1 VRGFSGYNKLHMGK
15 LLFLFLLLPF
25 VDLYL
30 LVQLGH
36 AYGSALPVLWVIA
49 SAGVGIVCARVEG
62 LRVFREWRTAL
73 ATNAPPEEGVMSGVL
88 LLLGSALLIAPGV
101 ISDVL
106 GLALLVP
113 LVRRA
118 IAAFTL
124 RRIRSAIVNGRL
136 HVVQAQPR
144 TNMYSR
150 FAQETAP
157 PRAVIDV
164 DGETVQRESS
174 ESPPRGLKPENQ
186 P

>member
-1 VRGFSGYNKLHMGK
+1 VRGFSGYNEPHMGK

-36 AYGSALPVLWVIA
+36 AYGSALPLLWVIA

-88 LLLGSALLIAPGV
+88 LLLGSALLVVPGV

-113 LVRRA
+113 AVRRG

-124 RRIRSAIVNGRL
+124 RRIRSAIANGRL
-136 HVVQAQPR
+136 HVVQPQPR
-144 TNMYSR
+144 TNVYAP
-150 FAQETAP
+150 FAHDIAP
-157 PRAVIDV
+157 QRSVIDV
-164 DGETVQRESS
+164 EGETVQRESS
-174 ESPPRGLKPENQ
+174 AGAPRGLKPENQ
-186 P
+186 R